1 MNTAALAWNSGGMS
15 DDSLRPGFLGVR
27 RQLLTL
33 LGNTTVVLVLLTAGY
48 YVLPLRLNVSDGG
61 VLVRLVV
68 GLALVGAVAVVFRL
82 HARRSRQSLS
92 KEMYQIQW
100 LLSVL
105 YLLVLVFAMTYA
117 VTASLD
123 PKQFVGIGDRTA
135 ALYFSVTVVGT
146 VGFGDLH
153 AADTLGQL
161 LVTAQMLFDLI
172 YLGTALR
179 LLSGLA
185 VRGGAE
191 G

>member
-48 YVLPLRLNVSDGG
+48 YVLPLRLNVSDGN

-68 GLALVGAVAVVFRL
+68 GLALVGAVALVFRL

-117 VTASLD
+117 VTASVD

-153 AADTLGQL
+153 PAETLGQL

-191 G
+191 E

>member
-61 VLVRLVV
+61 VLVHLVV